1 MKVSYQYRKE
11 DYLSALMLQA
21 ANARK
26 DAWLLQLAGK
36 IAVGCAVYLSTATL
50 RGTLSVNDNTA
61 YAVALI
67 VVLGLLLMDSP
78 RILPS
83 LLFNFNFASG
93 RIPAGVIGP
102 HEMEAGEDILA
113 FRCAGMEHRMRYSNL
128 VRINTNK
135 EAVLFY
141 QQNGAVEF
149 VPTRAFGFTYERSE
163 ALEQLEGIINTGRE
177 SDHATAV
184 IPPYE
189 AAGQKNAKYTISAK
203 EYLAVNA
210 AHVRYKRIGS
220 LKNPKILLWTL
231 ILLWIGLGSVKGLI
245 DRFRGFVPPMSIV
258 TVYYVLG
265 ILALLLGMLLLF
277 QPVKLANWGLRQK
290 LNMEQ
295 YPYGFFG
302 PRKLHWTD
310 QWVAFEYGLIGTK
323 LAWSYF
329 TNVESDDTFIYFYQ
343 NDNLTLFVPKSGLG
357 SQRKDFERAAG
368 LCG

>member
-1 MKVSYQYRKE
+1 MKVSYQYQKE

-21 ANARK
+21 ANTRK

-83 LLFNFNFASG
+83 LLFNFNFVSG

-102 HEMEAGEDILA
+102 HEMEAGEDMLI

-163 ALEQLEGIINTGRE
+163 ALEQLESIINTGRE
-177 SDHATAV
+177 SEHATAI

-220 LKNPKILLWTL
+220 LKNPKTLLWTL
-231 ILLWIGLGSVKGLI
+231 ILLWIGLGSIKGLI
-245 DRFRGFVPPMSIV
+245 DGFRGFVPPMGIV

-265 ILALLLGMLLLF
+265 ILALVLGVLLLF

-290 LNMEQ
+290 LRMEQ

-343 NDNLTLFVPKSGLG
+343 NNNLTLFVPKSGLG
-357 SQRKDFERAAG
+357 SHREDFERAAG

>member
-21 ANARK
+21 ANSRK

-50 RGTLSVNDNTA
+50 RGTLSVNDNIA
-61 YAVALI
+61 YAAALI
-67 VVLGLLLMDSP
+67 VIMGLLLLGSP

-83 LLFNFNFASG
+83 LLFNYHMASG
-93 RIPAGVIGP
+93 RIPAGVIGS
-102 HEMEAGEDILA
+102 HEMEAGEDMLT

-128 VRINTNK
+128 VRINANK

-149 VPTRAFGFTYERSE
+149 VPTRAFGFTYERGE
-163 ALEQLEGIINTGRE
+163 ALEQLEGIINAGRE
-177 SDHATAV
+177 SEQATTV
-184 IPPYE
+184 IPSHE
-189 AAGQKNAKYTISAK
+189 SAGQKNAKYTISAQ

-210 AHVRYKRIGS
+210 AHVRYKRIAG
-220 LKNPKILLWTL
+220 LKDPKTLFWAL
-231 ILLWIGLGSVKGLI
+231 ILLWIGLGSVKGLV
-245 DRFRGFVPPMSIV
+245 DRFRGVVPPMGIV

-265 ILALLLGMLLLF
+265 ILALVLGALLLF

-290 LNMEQ
+290 LRMEQ

-329 TNVESDDTFIYFYQ
+329 TNVESDDAFIYFYQ
-343 NDNLTLFVPKSGLG
+343 NDNLALFVPKSGLG
-357 SQRKDFERAAG
+357 SHRKDFERAAG